1 MKNMRKVWS
10 DWTGD
15 NTELNNKKKRSNSKR
30 EELEI
35 KFLNF
40 ISIDILF
47 HFDKYFI
54 FLIKIEC
61 FSFKIF

>member
-1 MKNMRKVWS
+1 VIGQVITRNS
-10 DWTGD
+10 II
-15 NTELNNKKKRSNSKR
+15 KKKRSNSKR